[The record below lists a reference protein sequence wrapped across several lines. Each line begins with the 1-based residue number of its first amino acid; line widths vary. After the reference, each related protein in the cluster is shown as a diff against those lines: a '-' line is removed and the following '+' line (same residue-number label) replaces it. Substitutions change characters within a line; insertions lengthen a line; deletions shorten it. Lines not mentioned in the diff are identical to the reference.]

1 MYINH
6 TFSYDFP
13 LPNVLPQGSFL
24 GSLLFTMYLFE
35 AVKNHLPNVHAYP
48 DNTQIYLSFRPDS
61 TARKQDAIT
70 ALRDC
75 ITDIRSWMIADRLKL
90 NDDKT
95 EFLSIGTRGQLGKVN
110 VSEIV
115 VGQANVPAV
124 RIVRNLR
131 RWLDTNL
138 TMSVHVNNTCQA
150 AIYHQY
156 NIKRISR
163 YFSHDDKK
171 SLFQA
176 VITSRITSWLSFQ
189 PPS

>member
-1 MYINH
+1 MFMKCPCDYTWPRTN
-6 TFSYDFP
+6 
-13 LPNVLPQGSFL
+13 
-24 GSLLFTMYLFE
+24 
-35 AVKNHLPNVHAYP
+35 
-48 DNTQIYLSFRPDS
+48 
-61 TARKQDAIT
+61 
-70 ALRDC
+70 
-75 ITDIRSWMIADRLKL
+75 RLKL

-95 EFLSIGTRGQLGKVN
+95 EFLSIGARGQLDKVN

-124 RIVRNLR
+124 RIVRNLGK
-131 RWLDTNL
+131 WLDTNL

-163 YFSHDDKK
+163 YLSHDDKK

-176 VITSRITSWLSFQ
+176 VI
-189 PPS
+189 